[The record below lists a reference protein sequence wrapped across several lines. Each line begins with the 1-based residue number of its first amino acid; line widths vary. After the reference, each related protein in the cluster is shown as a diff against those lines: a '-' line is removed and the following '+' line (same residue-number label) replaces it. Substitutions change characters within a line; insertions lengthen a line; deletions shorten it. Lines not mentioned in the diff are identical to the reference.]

1 MARKGILSG
10 GADDDG
16 VRKRERPAPPSARGA
31 VGALQSSLARLQE
44 NAIQEIDPKLIDA
57 AGIDDRLG
65 VPIAAQEALKES
77 IAAHGQQVPVLVRPH
92 ARRPGRYEIVYGRR
106 RVAALKALGLPV
118 KAMVRQMD
126 DRDLT
131 IAQGQE
137 NNARQD
143 LSFVEKASFAAQLD
157 RAGYDRATIAAALAV
172 DAPMISRMLK
182 VGHRFSLDFL
192 RLVGPAPGI
201 GRERWLRLAAL
212 FEDESAR
219 SRATQF
225 ANRPGFGS
233 ASSDERFEAVL
244 ARAEARPPA
253 TVRRP
258 RAAPRAVTAPD
269 GTTLGEVTRT
279 AKATMLTV
287 PGRDAEGF
295 AAWLDAEAEAI
306 LRELHERWSNRRRE
320 DRPAT
325 DKGGTTT
332 GR

>member
-10 GADDDG
+10 GGDG
-16 VRKRERPAPPSARGA
+16 EGPKRERPAPPARGA

-65 VPIAAQEALKES
+65 VPIAAQEALQES

-157 RAGYDRATIAAALAV
+157 RAGYDRATIGAALAV

-182 VGHRFSLDFL
+182 VGHAFSLEFL

-225 ANRPGFGS
+225 ANRPGFGGGP
-233 ASSDERFEAVL
+233 SDERFEAVL

-253 TVRRP
+253 PVRQP
-258 RAAPRAVTAPD
+258 RAMPRALAAP
-269 GTTLGEVTRT
+269 GGAPLAEVKRT
-279 AKATMLTV
+279 AKATVLTV
-287 PGRDAEGF
+287 PGKDADGF
-295 AAWLDAEAEAI
+295 AAWLDAEAETI
-306 LRELHERWSNRRRE
+306 IQELHERWSNRRRE
-320 DRPAT
+320 D
-325 DKGGTTT
+325 
-332 GR
+332 